1 MSSGWRRSSWDNH
14 WNQSQL
20 WSSCDQNQCGDS
32 PKGKKARLWWQRQWC
47 HAKAAQTWRLHVRIP
62 HGKSR
67 RRWPTNLEQIATLF
81 LTDSDHYDRT
91 EVWGQ
96 KAPEKNHVHW
106 LGQDT
111 RIGWKRPPCHYTSRT
126 YLHGLAKPRIKIP
139 GPRVVHRSSY
149 PQHPWIRF
157 CWDDVE
163 TCSGQR
169 HRPG

>member
-14 WNQSQL
+14 WNQL
-20 WSSCDQNQCGDS
+20 WSSWDQNQWGDS
-32 PKGKKARLWWQRQWC
+32 PKERRLDYDGNGNDAMPKR
-47 HAKAAQTWRLHVRIP
+47 P
-62 HGKSR
+62 R
-67 RRWPTNLEQIATLF
+67 RDDFMSGSPTGNPDGVGQPILNKLPTLF

-126 YLHGLAKPRIKIP
+126 FLHGLAKPRIKIP